1 MSESEPLTSCSLI
14 ESSAVVRERLRDFN
28 EEEAPLADGG
38 CSLPGVLSAPFRAAC
53 LGALNGAPRWEPL
66 LEVFI
71 VAVARML
78 AKLRVLRKI
87 ELLQCR
93 ELAWFD
99 ERTKESS
106 EQH

>member
-1 MSESEPLTSCSLI
+1 MSKPEPLTSCSLV
-14 ESSAVVRERLRDFN
+14 EGSAVVRERLRDFN
-28 EEEAPLADGG
+28 EEEASLADGG
-38 CSLPGVLSAPFRAAC
+38 CSLPGVLSAPFRAAF
-53 LGALNGAPRWEPL
+53 LWALNGAPRWEPL
-66 LEVFI
+66 VEVFV

-78 AKLRVLRKI
+78 AKLRILRKI

-93 ELAWFD
+93 ELGWFD